1 MPGQGTAPRK
11 LPAPQGFVLTNGNFL
26 GTLAATRDL
35 GRHNIAVV
43 LADAEAGTLTAH
55 SRFVTRDLRCPPMA
69 EPQAWA
75 SWMLEFGRS
84 HPGHVLYP
92 TCDNVC
98 WMIEQYRAALSR
110 DFYLYTPAAGVTYEL
125 LNKRKLHAHC
135 SALGID
141 QPALWT
147 VAEALAGASG
157 LQYPVLA
164 KPQAQTGMRVHVKGV
179 VARDEAQLR
188 EELRQFAFRYGYR
201 PEMLAHDPGLG
212 ELMVQAFHEEAAQ
225 HIYSL
230 AGFYAPE
237 HEICLMRASQKV
249 LQWPLRVGVGLC
261 FESRPVLPGPA
272 RQLRQLMDRL
282 GYRGAF
288 EVEFIHLP
296 KQDRY
301 LLIDFNPRFY
311 GQMGFE
317 IARGL
322 PVPRLC
328 YLAAVG
334 DADGLRRLASV
345 AGQWDDGDPWRF
357 RDRWKLRL
365 FARTQWLAGNL
376 TGEQRRRWL
385 QWADQERCADPLLA
399 PDDPDPARASRRQLG
414 RSLLRHPRW
423 TLRMFLRP

>member
-1 MPGQGTAPRK
+1 MPGQGLTPRQ
-11 LPAPQGFVLTNGNFL
+11 LPAPQGLVLTNGNFL
-26 GTLAATRDL
+26 GTLAAARDL
-35 GRHNIAVV
+35 GRHNIPVV

-55 SRFVTRDLRCPPMA
+55 SRFLTRDLRCPPMA
-69 EPQAWA
+69 EAQAWA
-75 SWMLEFGRS
+75 GWMLEFGRN

-92 TCDNVC
+92 ATDHAC
-98 WMIEQYRAALSR
+98 WLIEQNRDAFSR
-110 DFYLYTPAAGVTYEL
+110 YFHLYVPAPGAIHEL

-141 QPALWT
+141 QPELWT
-147 VAEALAGASG
+147 AAEALSGASR
-157 LQYPVLA
+157 LRYPVLA
-164 KPQAQTGMRVHVKGV
+164 KPQAHTGLRVDVKGL

-188 EELRQFAFRYGYR
+188 AELRQFDSRYGYR
-201 PEMLAHDPGLG
+201 PEMLADDPGLG

-237 HEICLMRASQKV
+237 HDICLMRASQKV

-261 FESRPVLPGPA
+261 FESRPVLPSLA
-272 RQLRQLMDRL
+272 LQVRQLMDRL
-282 GYRGAF
+282 DYRGAF
-288 EVEFIHLP
+288 EVEFIHVA
-296 KQDRY
+296 QRERY

-322 PVPRLC
+322 PVARLC
-328 YLAAVG
+328 YLAAAG
-334 DADGLRRLASV
+334 DAQELARLAD
-345 AGQWDDGDPWRF
+345 AARQWDDDHPWHF

-365 FARTQWLAGNL
+365 FASTQWLAGNF
-376 TGEQRRRWL
+376 TREQRRRWL
-385 QWADQERCADPLLA
+385 QWADGERCADPLLA
-399 PDDPDPARASRRQLG
+399 PDDPAPASASRRQIG